1 MMFQL
6 PEQISAV
13 GALAWTFASY
23 GQKAAMST
31 AFGPSGIVL
40 MDLAAKINPGARVF
54 FIDTG
59 YHFEETLQM
68 VDRVQKRFDIHLEVI
83 KPNRSVADQEAEY
96 GELYTLEPDRCC
108 AMRKVEP
115 NQRMLENMDAW
126 ITGLRRDQS
135 RSRAGMAAWS
145 QVQTDTKTILKVNPL
160 IRWTKKDVW
169 THIHKEQLPYN
180 PLHDEGYLAVGCK
193 PCTRASTDLNDE
205 RSGRW
210 AGHAKTECGLHT
222 L

>member
-1 MMFQL
+1 MFQL

-68 VDRVQKRFDIHLEVI
+68 IDRVQKRFDINLEVI
-83 KPNRSVADQEAEY
+83 TPKRSVADQEVEF

-115 NQRMLENMDAW
+115 NQRMLEGMDAW

-145 QVQTDTKTILKVNPL
+145 QVQTETKTILKVNPL

-169 THIHKEQLPYN
+169 THIHKEKLPYN
-180 PLHDEGYLAVGCK
+180 PLHDAGYLSVGCK

>member
-1 MMFQL
+1 
-6 PEQISAV
+6 
-13 GALAWTFASY
+13 
-23 GQKAAMST
+23 MST

-68 VDRVQKRFDIHLEVI
+68 VDRVQERFDINLEVI
-83 KPNRSVADQEAEY
+83 KPKRSVADQEAEC

-115 NQRMLENMDAW
+115 NQRMYESMDAW

-169 THIHKEQLPYN
+169 THIHKERLPYN
-180 PLHDEGYLAVGCK
+180 PPYMM
-193 PCTRASTDLNDE
+193 RATCPSAANPVHARRRTSMMNA
-205 RSGRW
+205 RV
-210 AGHAKTECGLHT
+210 AGQAMQNGVWTAYPIDCLSMCSAATGW
-222 L
+222 